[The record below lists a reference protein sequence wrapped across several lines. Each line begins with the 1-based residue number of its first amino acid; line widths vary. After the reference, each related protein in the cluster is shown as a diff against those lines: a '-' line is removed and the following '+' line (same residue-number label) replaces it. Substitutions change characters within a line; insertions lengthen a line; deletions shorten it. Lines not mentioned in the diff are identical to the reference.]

1 METAATVTNESPLDA
16 EQKSA
21 AHNADEEKRQSLWAE
36 LGLSEPEFLDDSLAP
51 EVDERLLRRLVRQ
64 ELPENVARAVY
75 RLICSFRSWH
85 RAHAQALLDEFKK
98 SRQAADR

>member
-1 METAATVTNESPLDA
+1 MESATPVTNESPLDA
-16 EQKSA
+16 EQKPA
-21 AHNADEEKRQSLWAE
+21 AQDADEETRQSLWAD
-36 LGLSEPEFLDDSLAP
+36 LGLTEPEFLEDSLAP

-75 RLICSFRSWH
+75 RLICSFKSWH
-85 RAHAQALLDEFKK
+85 RAHAQVMLDEFKK